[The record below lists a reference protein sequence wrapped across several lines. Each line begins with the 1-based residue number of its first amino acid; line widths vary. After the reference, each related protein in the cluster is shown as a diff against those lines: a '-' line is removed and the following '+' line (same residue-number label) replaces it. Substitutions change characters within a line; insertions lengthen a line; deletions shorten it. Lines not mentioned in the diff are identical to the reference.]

1 MRSAPQVK
9 PIGLMIRGGVALVV
23 RVSGS
28 IPGTEVSPVPS
39 AVAQSKGRS
48 LVSGDGSWHRF
59 MGYGRLH
66 FSLPPLVYAGVS
78 SDPRP
83 SSPGGGRPE
92 QGRWTMFNRVLTFQ
106 GATDVDGGV
115 TYLRQSALPVLE
127 AQHGYRGV
135 TASGDLARGIFGIL
149 SVWDTES
156 DRSASD
162 GALGKAR
169 EEALKIVGGE
179 LTVENFEEVAIE
191 MVRPPS
197 PGCGLFV
204 TRVHMDPSVL
214 EENLEFF
221 KSEVLPQIKSQSGF
235 CSLRNMIDRAT
246 GRGIVGSVWETRAQ
260 AETMQATAPERRGR
274 AEERG
279 VSFDDTEVRDILFA
293 SVR

>member
-1 MRSAPQVK
+1 
-9 PIGLMIRGGVALVV
+9 
-23 RVSGS
+23 
-28 IPGTEVSPVPS
+28 
-39 AVAQSKGRS
+39 
-48 LVSGDGSWHRF
+48 
-59 MGYGRLH
+59 
-66 FSLPPLVYAGVS
+66 
-78 SDPRP
+78 
-83 SSPGGGRPE
+83 
-92 QGRWTMFNRVLTFQ
+92 MFNRLLTFR
-106 GATDVDGGV
+106 GATDIDGGV
-115 TYLRQSALPVLE
+115 TFLRQAALPVLE

-135 TASGDLARGIFGIL
+135 TATGDRARGIFGIL

-162 GALGKAR
+162 SSLGKAR

-179 LTVENFEEVAIE
+179 LTVENFEEVVLE

-204 TRVHMDPSVL
+204 TRVHMDPSVI

-235 CSLRNMIDRAT
+235 CGLRNMVDRAT

-260 AETMQATAPERRGR
+260 AEAMQATAPERRAL

-279 VSFDDTEVRDILFA
+279 VSFDETEVREVLFA
-293 SVR
+293 SIR